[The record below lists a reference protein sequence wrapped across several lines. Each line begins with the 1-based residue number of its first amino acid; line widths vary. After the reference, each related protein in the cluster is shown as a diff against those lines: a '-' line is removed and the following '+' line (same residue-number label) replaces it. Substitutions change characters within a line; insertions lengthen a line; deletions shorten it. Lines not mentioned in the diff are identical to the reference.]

1 MGMDMSS
8 RNPKQLYI
16 CPRFGPIPWLL
27 MGELLPR
34 RSRSLGASLAT
45 GTNWAG
51 TFLVTKTFLDLRNS
65 LGAGLVFWMYGVIV
79 GVALVFTMILIPE
92 TKGKSLEVRLNFA
105 FQIVLT
111 VYFLIR
117 RLSYSFRGQ
126 RNPKINRSLMC
137 KCQV

>member
-1 MGMDMSS
+1 
-8 RNPKQLYI
+8 
-16 CPRFGPIPWLL
+16 

-92 TKGKSLEVRLNFA
+92 TKGKSLEVRLCFPKV
-105 FQIVLT
+105 IT

-117 RLSYSFRGQ
+117 RSRNSFRSH
-126 RNPKINRSLMC
+126 RNPKIN
-137 KCQV
+137 